1 MRSGNFA
8 CGSLSALFLGG
19 CSAPVAA
26 DPIAEFYRGKQL
38 NVIVSS
44 ASGGDY
50 DVWARMISRHFVKY
64 IPGSPEAIIQNMPG
78 AGGIRATNFTY
89 NVSPRDGSVVAMT
102 SRNAPFKALAGDKM
116 VRFDPTKLNW
126 IGSPEVTNRVCIV
139 SDVSPIKHVKEIFT
153 KELILAGSGQGSALS
168 TIPPMLNRLLGTK
181 LKLIEGYKSATDA
194 KLAIDRGEVHG
205 LCQSYTQVSRA
216 YADGIASGK
225 IKVLFRMEE
234 ASISGIDAP
243 SIFDFTTDEK
253 QRQVLS
259 LFAVGVALGRPM
271 YAPPDVPADRVKAL
285 RLAYQQALNDPDLKS
300 EAKKQGLNV
309 THTSGEEIE
318 RIVSDL
324 MKTPPEIRELAGDLG
339 E

>member
-1 MRSGNFA
+1 MRSSKWA
-8 CGSLSALFLGG
+8 CRSLSASFLFM
-19 CSAPVAA
+19 CAIPAAA
-26 DPIAEFYRGKQL
+26 DPVADFYKGKQL
-38 NVIVSS
+38 TIIVGS
-44 ASGGDY
+44 APGGDY
-50 DVWARMISRHFVKY
+50 DMWARMIGRYLVRY
-64 IPGSPEAIIQNMPG
+64 IPGSPEALVQNMPG

-102 SRNAPFKALAGDKM
+102 SRNAPFKALSGDKM

-139 SDVSPIKHVKEIFT
+139 SDASPVKDAKDIFT

-181 LKLIEGYKSATDA
+181 IKLIEGYKSATDA

-216 YADGIASGK
+216 YADGLSSGK

-234 ASISGIDAP
+234 SGIPGVDAP
-243 SIFDFTTDEK
+243 SIYEFTTDDK

-259 LFAVGVALGRPM
+259 LFSVGVVLGRPM
-271 YAPPDVPADRVKAL
+271 YAPPEVPVERVAAL
-285 RLAYQQALNDPDLKS
+285 RRAYGQALNDPQLAL
-300 EAKKQGLNV
+300 EARKQALTL
-309 THTSGEEIE
+309 THISGEEIE
-318 RIVSDL
+318 KIISHL
-324 MKTPPEIRELAGDLG
+324 MKTPAEIRELAGDLG
-339 E
+339 D

>member
-102 SRNAPFKALAGDKM
+102 SRNAPFKALAGDK
-116 VRFDPTKLNW
+116 VRK
-126 IGSPEVTNRVCIV
+126 
-139 SDVSPIKHVKEIFT
+139 
-153 KELILAGSGQGSALS
+153 
-168 TIPPMLNRLLGTK
+168 
-181 LKLIEGYKSATDA
+181 
-194 KLAIDRGEVHG
+194 
-205 LCQSYTQVSRA
+205 
-216 YADGIASGK
+216 
-225 IKVLFRMEE
+225 
-234 ASISGIDAP
+234 
-243 SIFDFTTDEK
+243 
-253 QRQVLS
+253 
-259 LFAVGVALGRPM
+259 
-271 YAPPDVPADRVKAL
+271 
-285 RLAYQQALNDPDLKS
+285 
-300 EAKKQGLNV
+300 
-309 THTSGEEIE
+309 
-318 RIVSDL
+318 
-324 MKTPPEIRELAGDLG
+324 
-339 E
+339 